1 MSEITPLADCLLNSK
16 FSKQNG
22 EVIRAAHVPL
32 NSSATKAV
40 FSPAEI
46 NLIFIKA
53 KKNYIL
59 GG

>member
-1 MSEITPLADCLLNSK
+1 MWQKLPLWQLICLTPD
-16 FSKQNG
+16 FKQNG

-40 FSPAEI
+40 FSLAEI

-53 KKNYIL
+53 KRNYVL